1 MDVTKFFINF
11 RKAAQYIYG
20 GENYIEIYKRLE
32 GSLNKIKT
40 FEKKSLLNLDS
51 YDIDELK
58 KELAPVET
66 GIVLNSGYFIFN
78 IFEFDRIPFREEMRK
93 DLVTWRLQ
101 KVFPED
107 IGQYEHDFFKLDR
120 KKILSILFKK
130 SLRENLEQLFT
141 GQGIR
146 LLYIGNSTI
155 EIINNV
161 RKLRPAPDFFIEID
175 KNLCIVVFR
184 ADSVPF
190 YIRKFRG
197 DKEADI
203 AAEIIKTVNFVKNS
217 YRFVPVNYLAVV
229 NSPGFQVETFR
240 EQLIE
245 LNLKELTLDQKKK
258 IFLPA

>member
-1 MDVTKFFINF
+1 MDVTKFFINY

-20 GENYIEIYKRLE
+20 GENYIEIYKRQE
-32 GSLNKIKT
+32 GSFKKTKT
-40 FEKKSLLNLDS
+40 FEKKSLLNVDS
-51 YDIDELK
+51 YDIEELK

-66 GIVLNSGYFIFN
+66 GILLNSGYFIFN
-78 IFEFDRIPFREEMRK
+78 IFEFDRIPFHEEMRK
-93 DLVTWRLQ
+93 DLVAWRVQ

-107 IGQYEHDFFKLDR
+107 IEQYEHDFFKLDR

-130 SLRENLEQLFT
+130 SLKQNLEQLFA

-161 RKLRPAPDFFIEID
+161 RNLRPAPDFFIEID

-184 ADSVPF
+184 GNSVPF
-190 YIRKFRG
+190 YIRKFRS

-203 AAEIIKTVNFVKNS
+203 AVEIIKTVNFVKNS
-217 YRFVPVNYLAVV
+217 YQFVPVNYLVVV
-229 NSPGFQVETFR
+229 NSPGFQAETFR
-240 EQLIE
+240 GQLSE
-245 LNLKELTLDQKKK
+245 LNLNELTFNYKKK